1 MSAIILMATA
11 LCFFALAYRYYSAF
25 IAVKAL
31 MLDDRNVTP
40 AVSCNDGNVGL
51 TLISNRGLQEIEY
64 GA

>member
-40 AVSCNDGNVGL
+40 AVSCND
-51 TLISNRGLQEIEY
+51 
-64 GA
+64 